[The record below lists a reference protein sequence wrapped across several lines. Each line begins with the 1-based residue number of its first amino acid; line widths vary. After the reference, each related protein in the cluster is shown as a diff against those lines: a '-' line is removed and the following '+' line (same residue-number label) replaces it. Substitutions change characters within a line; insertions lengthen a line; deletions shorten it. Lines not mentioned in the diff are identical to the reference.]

1 MDKLK
6 NFLGADMSSPTGRLN
21 FKKSIREKNTSQ
33 SFEFIEEYLK
43 SNCESIEN
51 VEQGWL
57 VKSKTKR
64 YYYVTPYK
72 LWRPKGKRGKE
83 WYYYRTV
90 EQLVEKY
97 LNKIWETKDENNTTN
112 LSQLTN

>member
-1 MDKLK
+1 
-6 NFLGADMSSPTGRLN
+6 MSSPTGRLN

-33 SFEFIEEYLK
+33 EPEYIEEYLK
-43 SNCESIEN
+43 SNCISVEH

-57 VKSKTKR
+57 VKNYNNR

-72 LWRPKGKRGKE
+72 LWRPKGKKGKE

-97 LNKIWETKDENNTTN
+97 INKVWENKDEQTSN
-112 LSQLTN
+112 